1 MTPSQQAKAAGL
13 KSLAVVTRITGV
25 SKSTLF
31 DWHKNKPRL
40 FAVVLKGCREIDDD
54 QTRDCHQ
61 PLQTAGRTCRTG
73 SAD

>member
-40 FAVVLKGCREIDDD
+40 FAVVLKGCAEIHTTK
-54 QTRDCHQ
+54 QRIEATQ
-61 PLQTAGRTCRTG
+61 K
-73 SAD
+73 